1 MIKEQASKKRMR
13 DEPNLDNQNIRF
25 LFLNLR
31 FLAKVGPKIA
41 KFLQNLTNGDQVL
54 DLLYH
59 FPSDV
64 INKSYLPKLD
74 EVLDKEMVIIKVKVD
89 AIKLPSTSRNP
100 IKIECSNSSGNL
112 NLIFF
117 KVFPG
122 YVEKN
127 FKIGSEIIIS
137 GKIEKFYYGLQI
149 AHPEYVVAS
158 NLINQI
164 PRSEVIYP
172 LSAGI
177 NQKFLRGKIIEILD
191 KIPNLPEWIDLNLLK
206 KNNWES
212 WKNSLIKIHNPK
224 NSSDFD
230 PHNLARK
237 RLAYDELLA
246 LSLANQISRK
256 KINHEI
262 GRKTIGDNSL
272 QQKLIVAL
280 PFQLTTAQE
289 KVLSE
294 IYADMES
301 EKKMLRLLQGD
312 VGSGKTIVAFLAM
325 IKAVEEKKQAAI
337 IVPIAL
343 LAEQHFTNFS
353 KLAENLKIKI
363 TILTSK
369 TTKKKKA
376 QIIESLQNG
385 EIDIIIGT
393 HALIYPEII
402 FKNLSLIVIDE
413 QHRFG
418 VLQRLELTK
427 KGIKPDLLL
436 MSATP
441 IPRSLMMTLYGDMDI
456 SILDKKPTNRA
467 TIDTR
472 VMPIIKIDE
481 IYQGISRALNNGE
494 KIYWIC
500 PLIEKSEVEIEDS
513 DISNVTSRYQLF
525 CQKFGKEKVALIHG
539 QMKDAQKDK
548 IMEQFSAIN
557 STIQILVATTVI
569 EVGID
574 VTDATIM
581 IIENCEKFG
590 LSQLHQLRGRV
601 GRGDKKS
608 YNILLYGKEISA
620 LGKARLAIMKESD
633 DGFKIAEEDMKMRG
647 TGQVL
652 GTKQSGF
659 PEYKIANLAFD
670 YDLLAIAN
678 RQAQFMLNQDPELIN
693 NNGKTAKILLELF
706 NYHECIKLIH
716 GG

>member
-1 MIKEQASKKRMR
+1 MKEELKPDS
-13 DEPNLDNQNIRF
+13 QNINF
-25 LFLNLR
+25 LFSNLR
-31 FLAKVGPKIA
+31 FLDKVGPKIGEL
-41 KFLQNLTNGDQVL
+41 LQNLTNSNQVFS
-54 DLLYH
+54 LLYH
-59 FPSDV
+59 FPSAV
-64 INKSYLPKLD
+64 INKSYLPKLY
-74 EVLDKEMVIIKVKVD
+74 EVLDKEVVIIKVKIDV
-89 AIKLPSTSRNP
+89 INQPKISKHP
-100 IKIECSNSSGNL
+100 IKIGCSNTTGNL

-127 FKIGSEIIIS
+127 FKVNSEIAIS
-137 GKIEKFYYGLQI
+137 GKIEKFNHGLQI
-149 AHPEYVVAS
+149 VHPEYVVAS
-158 NLINQI
+158 NLIDQI
-164 PRSEVIYP
+164 PKSEVIYP

-177 NQKFLRGKIIEILD
+177 NQKFLRNKINEVLD
-191 KIPNLPEWIDLNLLK
+191 KISDLPEWIDQNLLK
-206 KNNWES
+206 KNNWSS
-212 WKNSLIKIHNPK
+212 WKNSLIKIHHPK
-224 NSSDFD
+224 NSEDFLPD
-230 PHNLARK
+230 NLARK

-256 KINHEI
+256 RINHEI
-262 GRKTIGDNSL
+262 GRKIIGDNSL
-272 QQKLIVAL
+272 RKRLITNL
-280 PFQLTTAQE
+280 PFKLTSAQE
-289 KVLSE
+289 KVLTE

-312 VGSGKTIVAFLAM
+312 VGSGKTIIAFLAM
-325 IKAVEEKKQAAI
+325 LKAVEEKKQAAI

-343 LAEQHFTNFS
+343 LAEQHFANLS
-353 KLAENLKIKI
+353 KLVKNFPLKIE
-363 TILTSK
+363 ILTSK
-369 TTKKKKA
+369 ATKKKKA
-376 QIIESLQNG
+376 KIIEDLKKG

-402 FKNLSLIVIDE
+402 FKDLSLIIIDE

-418 VLQRLELTK
+418 VLQRLKLSK
-427 KGIKPDLLL
+427 KGIAPDLLL

-456 SILDKKPTNRA
+456 SILDKKPTNRIE
-467 TIDTR
+467 IDTR
-472 VMPIIKIDE
+472 VMPITKIDE
-481 IYQGISRALNNGE
+481 IYQGIDRAIKNNE

-500 PLIEKSEVEIEDS
+500 PLIDESEIITKEEA
-513 DISNVTSRYQLF
+513 DISNVTARYLLF

-539 QMKDAQKDK
+539 QMKSSEKDK
-548 IMEQFSAIN
+548 IMEQFAAKN
-557 STIQILVATTVI
+557 STFQILVATTVI

-574 VTDATIM
+574 VPDATIM

-601 GRGDKKS
+601 GRSDKKS

-620 LGKARLAIMKESD
+620 LGKTRLGIMKENN

-670 YDLLAIAN
+670 YELLSIAN
-678 RQAQFMLNQDPELIN
+678 RQAQFMLNKDPELISSDS
-693 NNGKTAKILLELF
+693 KAARILLELF
-706 NYHECIKLIH
+706 NYNECIKLIH
-716 GG
+716 SG

>member
-1 MIKEQASKKRMR
+1 MKDAPK
-13 DEPNLDNQNIRF
+13 PDNQNIRF
-25 LFLNLR
+25 LFSNLR
-31 FLAKVGPKIA
+31 FLSKVGPKIVE
-41 KFLQNLTNGDQVL
+41 FLQNLAKGDQIFN
-54 DLLYH
+54 LLYH
-59 FPSDV
+59 FPSGV
-64 INKSYLPKLD
+64 INKSYLPKLY
-74 EVLDKEMVIIKVKVD
+74 EVLDKEIAIVKVKVD
-89 AIKLPSTSRNP
+89 AINQPATSRQP
-100 IKIECSNSSGNL
+100 IKIDCSNPSGHL
-112 NLIFF
+112 SLIFF

-122 YVEKN
+122 YIEKN
-127 FKIGSEIIIS
+127 FKIGSEIVVS
-137 GKIEKFYYGLQI
+137 GKIEKFHYGLQM
-149 AHPEYVVAS
+149 AHPEYVTTA
-158 NLINQI
+158 NLIDQI
-164 PRSEVIYP
+164 PKTEIIYP

-177 NQKFLRGKIIEILD
+177 NQKFLRNKINEILE
-191 KIPNLPEWIDLNLLK
+191 KIEDLPEWIDPDLLK

-212 WKNSLIKIHNPK
+212 WKNSLIKIHHPK
-224 NSSDFD
+224 NSGDFE
-230 PHNLARK
+230 PNNLARK

-272 QQKLIVAL
+272 RQKLIAIL
-280 PFQLTTAQE
+280 PFQLTEAQE
-289 KVLSE
+289 KVLAE

-312 VGSGKTIVAFLAM
+312 VGSGKTIVAFLA
-325 IKAVEEKKQAAI
+325 ILKAVEEKKQTAI

-343 LAEQHFTNFS
+343 LAEQHFNNLI
-353 KLAENLKIKI
+353 KLTKDLPIKI
-363 TILTSK
+363 EILTSK

-376 QIIESLQNG
+376 QIIENLKNG

-413 QHRFG
+413 QQRFG

-427 KGIKPDLLL
+427 KGIAPDLLL

-456 SILDKKPTNRA
+456 SILDKKPTNR
-467 TIDTR
+467 TEIDTR
-472 VMPIIKIDE
+472 VMPTTKIDE
-481 IYQGISRALNNGE
+481 IYQGINRALKNGE

-500 PLIEKSEVEIEDS
+500 PLIEKNEAEIEES
-513 DISNVTSRYQLF
+513 NISNVTARYQLF

-539 QMKDAQKDK
+539 QMKEAEKDK
-548 IMEQFSAIN
+548 IMKQFSAEN
-557 STIQILVATTVI
+557 SEVQILVATTVI

-574 VTDATIM
+574 VSDATIM

-590 LSQLHQLRGRV
+590 LSGLHQLRGRV
-601 GRGDKKS
+601 GRSNKKS
-608 YNILLYGKEISA
+608 YNILLYGKEIGA
-620 LGKARLAIMKESD
+620 LGKARLTIMKESN

-678 RQAQFMLNQDPELIN
+678 RQAQFMLNKDLELTS
-693 NNGKTAKILLELF
+693 NNGKAAKILLELF
-706 NYHECIKLIH
+706 NYNECIKLVH